1 MKKRFLSLIV
11 LTAIALTALF
21 GCSSKNTGSNA
32 PTDYA
37 ATVTLDLTSTE
48 TKKLIADTTAYT
60 HIDGD
65 TTHFRQL
72 DRTNDTDELPESV
85 QRLKVFKARYLAVNT
100 PESTG
105 EIEPWGKLASHFT
118 KTKLASAES
127 IVLESNGPEWETD
140 SNGRFLTWIW
150 YKPEGATQYR
160 NLNVELLQE
169 GLAFGSNID
178 EDLLYYQAASNANA
192 YAQEQS
198 LYLYS
203 KDADPDYYTGEAIE
217 TDLKTIRTHLEYFS
231 GKRVAVTATVTVVAG
246 KGSIYIED
254 LDQVDEETGLYY
266 GMPVFYGMN
275 NLSWSKILAPGNTVF
290 LAGEVSYSESYGY
303 QICNLRYNP
312 LRNDPEN
319 IRVVAENVAP
329 GYKVTDLSDFLGKI
343 TIDQKVYDAE
353 TDTFLKDPEDDEL
366 YLTEKKEYDYAEL
379 VVGTSIAMESLKIVD
394 VYTTS
399 NGGDNDGAMSITCQ
413 DASGKEIVVRTAVLY
428 GEDGYKITQDR
439 FPVGSYLTAKGIVD
453 YYNNEGKNFP
463 YQIKVFHVD
472 DLTVESK

>member
-11 LTAIALTALF
+11 LTVISLTALF
-21 GCSSKNTGSNA
+21 GCGPTKTGESA
-32 PTDYA
+32 QIDYA
-37 ATVTLDLTSTE
+37 ATVTLDLTSKE
-48 TKKLIADTTAYT
+48 TKKLIANTNAYM

-72 DRTNDTDELPESV
+72 DQTNKTSELPESV

-105 EIEPWGKLASHFT
+105 EIEPWGKLASRFT
-118 KTKLASAES
+118 KNKLASAES

-150 YKPEGATQYR
+150 YKPEGTTEYR
-160 NLNVELLQE
+160 NLNIELLQE
-169 GLAFGSNID
+169 GLAYGSNID
-178 EDLLYYQAASNANA
+178 EDLLYYQAANDACA
-192 YAQEQS
+192 RAQEHS
-198 LYLYS
+198 LYVYS
-203 KDADPDYYTGEAIE
+203 KDTDPEYFTGEAIK

-231 GKRVAVTATVTVVAG
+231 GKRVAITATVTIVAG

-290 LAGEVSYSESYGY
+290 LAGEVSYSENYGY
-303 QICNLRYNP
+303 QICNLKYNP

-319 IRVVAENVAP
+319 IRIVEENVAP
-329 GYKVTDLSDFLGKI
+329 GYKVTSLSEFLGKI
-343 TIDQKVYDAE
+343 KIEQKVYDAE

-366 YLTEKKEYDYAEL
+366 YLTEEKEYGYAEL
-379 VVGTSIAMESLKIVD
+379 VVGTSISTERLKIVD
-394 VYTTS
+394 IYTTS
-399 NGGDNDGAMSITCQ
+399 NGGENDGAMSITCQ
-413 DASGKEIVVRTAVLY
+413 DDSGKEIVIRTDVLY
-428 GEDGYKITQDR
+428 GEDGYKITESH
-439 FPVGSYLTAKGIVD
+439 FPIGSYLTAKGIVD

-472 DLTVESK
+472 DLIVESK